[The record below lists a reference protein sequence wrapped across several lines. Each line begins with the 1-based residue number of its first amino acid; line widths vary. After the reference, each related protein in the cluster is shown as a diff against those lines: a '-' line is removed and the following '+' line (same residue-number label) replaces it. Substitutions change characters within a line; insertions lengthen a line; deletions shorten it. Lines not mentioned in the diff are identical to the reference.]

1 MTDQELMKLALEA
14 REAAYAPHSGYAVG
28 AALLSADGRA
38 FLGCNVENSSYSAT
52 CCAERTAFCKAVSE
66 GVTSFSAIAVAGG
79 KKGSAPDTFFMPCGI
94 CRPAAFAAKSCGSF
108 VRMILSSWLPTA
120 RSFVAGRWQSFCRTD
135 FVCKRKKII
144 ERSLP

>member
-1 MTDQELMKLALEA
+1 MTDQELMRLALEA

-28 AALLSADGRA
+28 AALLGADGRV

-94 CRPAAFAAKSCGSF
+94 CRQVMREFCEDNF
-108 VRMILSSWLPTA
+108 VILVTDGKEVRRWTMAELLPDGF
-120 RSFVAGRWQSFCRTD
+120 R
-135 FVCKRKKII
+135 
-144 ERSLP
+144 L

>member
-94 CRPAAFAAKSCGSF
+94 CRQVMREFCEDDF
-108 VRMILSSWLPTA
+108 IILVTNGKELRRWTLAELLPDGF
-120 RSFVAGRWQSFCRTD
+120 R
-135 FVCKRKKII
+135 
-144 ERSLP
+144 L